1 MPTEQR
7 RGEVCG
13 CEKVQ
18 GARKSN
24 AGDTVSARAN
34 PGDLGT
40 VDGEVRGNGAIQAL
54 LGEDFGGISLRC
66 GGSSVS
72 LLYIPSH
79 SNSGRR
85 SRVHQ
90 RPPHGVGLLDGKP
103 PQRLLS
109 NLLRD
114 HSEGKGLNSRLQIIK
129 LRQDAGRRRRR
140 LSTPADYERQDATED
155 EINKLPHIAD
165 STSSIVWIALVVS
178 GAEWFLFYA
187 TTTPWRRELCAV

>member
-1 MPTEQR
+1 MTHAVQAVVDERKGSGTLDENLGSNGKSAKSGSDGGRFKVPTEQR

-72 LLYIPSH
+72 GH
-79 SNSGRR
+79 T
-85 SRVHQ
+85 HQ
-90 RPPHGVGLLDGKP
+90 
-103 PQRLLS
+103 
-109 NLLRD
+109 
-114 HSEGKGLNSRLQIIK
+114 
-129 LRQDAGRRRRR
+129 
-140 LSTPADYERQDATED
+140 Y
-155 EINKLPHIAD
+155 
-165 STSSIVWIALVVS
+165 
-178 GAEWFLFYA
+178 
-187 TTTPWRRELCAV
+187 